1 MTALIKVPFAS
12 SGDKAAVPV
21 TDSTGGVNW
30 TQGYGPDYSKDPL
43 TDASAKRIERE
54 EFNGLL
60 NSLSTAINEIQVNGV
75 APFITAADNGGSAFA
90 YGLGAIVIT
99 GGKVYQSLK
108 STNTDA
114 VTVAASW
121 SELCTV
127 AKLNTE
133 LAKYAYKGGDANQA
147 FAVAAGTDNASAVN
161 LGQLNTALA
170 KKAERTGDTAQKFW
184 VQDAPGDTNA
194 AATIGRLN
202 YVASTKANLNGD
214 SNQDFYVRNNGAA
227 TAAVNN
233 DRLTYVLGSYAYR
246 GGSASQGFAVAGG
259 TDTNSAVAYGQFQTG
274 NNGNGAWVRMPNGG
288 QWCRQNMSIPA
299 KGSVQ
304 WTYPAGFAAA
314 PAVFMS
320 TLNGA
325 PNVWIAGGVGANS
338 VTLYNNNDAT
348 VNVNLLAIW

>member
-1 MTALIKVPFAS
+1 MTTLIKVPFAS
-12 SGDKAAVPV
+12 SGDKATVPV

-75 APFITAADNGGSAFA
+75 APFITAADNDGSAFA

-147 FAVAAGTDNASAVN
+147 FAVAAGTDNTSAVN
-161 LGQLNTALA
+161 LGQLNTALS
-170 KKAERTGDTAQKFW
+170 KKAEVGGNSANTFLVKDDT
-184 VQDAPGDTNA
+184 TNNNA
-194 AATIGRLN
+194 AVTVGRLN
-202 YVASTKANLNGD
+202 YGLSTKANLSGD
-214 SNQDFYVRNNGAA
+214 SNIDFYCRNSGFDTGAVNNQRLNYMLSSKADTAGNQYTPFNVGGA
-227 TAAVNN
+227 TAATHAV
-233 DRLTYVLGSYAYR
+233 RL
-246 GGSASQGFAVAGG
+246 
-259 TDTNSAVAYGQFQTG
+259 DQFQSG
-274 NNGNGAWVRMPNGG
+274 NNGNGAWTKFPNGPM
-288 QWCRQNMSIPA
+288 WARS
-299 KGSVQ
+299 
-304 WTYPAGFAAA
+304 
-314 PAVFMS
+314 
-320 TLNGA
+320 
-325 PNVWIAGGVGANS
+325 
-338 VTLYNNNDAT
+338 
-348 VNVNLLAIW
+348 NVNLNTNGSTTWTFPITFPGSPGVYITNFNSSNRIWLNGIGPNSAGIYNDGPAMNINVFAVW